1 MNYQLVHIIVGRL
14 RIRIPQLAWDEEFA
28 HKLNGLVELLT
39 FITSVRINPAAS
51 SLIVT
56 YDPEQILDFMV
67 QDLICGCISQALIGE
82 STAIAPIVLTTEVAE
97 TAEERELEPQV
108 NRWQDLGLPCLS
120 LGVALLAAPL
130 ELPVLVVTAALAG
143 AALPWFMRATNSL
156 VNHRQPSTD
165 LLDSLWMT
173 LQTLQG
179 QYTAP
184 ALKTCLV
191 EVRRTL
197 RGTVS
202 DERQEQ
208 ALEMLTWLEK
218 EYWIERD
225 GQTRRIAANAIQ
237 SGDRVILHPGEQIPV
252 DGWILAGIGWIDEWS
267 LTGVSQ
273 PVICSEGEAVYA
285 STCLVDGKVC
295 ILAERTGIHTRAGI
309 VAQHLQSAPV
319 HDTQIAIHQA
329 EFVRAAIVPTIMT
342 GGAIFALTG
351 NLGAAISPFQLDFG
365 SGIPIS
371 VHSTLLLALTEAAR
385 HGIYIRSAR
394 ILELLAQIDV
404 VVFDQTQL
412 MAQSEQS
419 MESIWQMSDE
429 AIAALQHHRITPYWV
444 TGNSWKETQES
455 ASNLGIQ
462 PDHVWAE
469 VVPEQV
475 STLITALRHQG
486 KVVAY
491 IGGGEFSDVLQAS
504 VMISFDPAGDDPS
517 ERADVVLLNGDL
529 QGLSYAIAIAKRA
542 MEVVYQNTAMI
553 VLPNLLVQI
562 GGGILLGMH
571 PVVNVI
577 TNNSSALVAEF
588 IHGMKPLFDCPPAS
602 AQKRSRRLLKQ
613 LPENHVPVVNS
624 WMANISIEETS

>member
-1 MNYQLVHIIVGRL
+1 MNYQLVHSIVGRL
-14 RIRIPQLAWDEEFA
+14 RIRISQLAWDEGFA
-28 HKLNGLVELLT
+28 HKLNGLVEQLT
-39 FITSVRINPAAS
+39 FVTNVRINPAAS

-56 YDPEQILDFMV
+56 YDPEQILGFMM
-67 QDLICGCISQALIGE
+67 QDLISGCISQALIGE
-82 STAIAPIVLTTEVAE
+82 STAIEPIAPTPEEE
-97 TAEERELEPQV
+97 TAEEIELEPQV

-120 LGVALLAAPL
+120 LGFALLATPL
-130 ELPVLVVTAALAG
+130 ELPAFVVTAVLAG
-143 AALPWFMRATNSL
+143 AALPWFMRATDSL

-202 DERQEQ
+202 DERQNQ
-208 ALEMLTWLEK
+208 ALEILTWLEQ

-225 GQTRRIAANAIQ
+225 GQTQRIAANAIQ
-237 SGDRVILHPGEQIPV
+237 SGDRVILCPGERIPV
-252 DGWILAGIGWIDEWS
+252 DGWILAGVGWIDEWS
-267 LTGVSQ
+267 LTGASQ
-273 PVICSEGEAVYA
+273 PVICSEGESVYA
-285 STCLVDGKVC
+285 STRLVDGKVC
-295 ILAERTGIHTRAGI
+295 ILAERTGMHTRAGM
-309 VAQHLQSAPV
+309 VAQHLQSAPI

-329 EFVRAAIVPTIMT
+329 EFVRAAIVPTIVT
-342 GGAIFALTG
+342 GGTIFALTG

-394 ILELLAQIDV
+394 ILELLAQVDV
-404 VVFDQTQL
+404 VVFDQTEL
-412 MAQSEQS
+412 MTQPEQN
-419 MESIWQMSDE
+419 MESVWQESDG
-429 AIAALQHHRITPYWV
+429 AIAALQHHQITSYWV
-444 TGNSWKETQES
+444 TSDSLKETQER
-455 ASNLGIQ
+455 AFNLGIQ
-462 PDHVWAE
+462 PNHVWAE
-469 VVPEQV
+469 AVPEQV
-475 STLITALRHQG
+475 STLIAALRHQG
-486 KVVAY
+486 KTVAY
-491 IGGGEFSDVLQAS
+491 IGEGEYSGALQAS
-504 VMISFDPAGDDPS
+504 VTISVGQTGENPS
-517 ERADVVLLNGDL
+517 AMADVVVLNGDL

-542 MEVVYQNTAMI
+542 MEVVYQNTAI
-553 VLPNLLVQI
+553 IILPNLLVQI

-588 IHGMKPLFDCPPAS
+588 IHGKKPLFDRLPAS
-602 AQKRSRRLLKQ
+602 AQKRSRRPLKQ
-613 LPENHVPVVNS
+613 LPENHAPVADS
-624 WMANISIEETS
+624 WIDNVSIEETS